1 MSTMESNWRR
11 RSDRLVGWAAIAVW
25 SVFFGVLG
33 WKAATQ
39 PNERSTYPA
48 FVGGAEAWLAR
59 DNLYQPK
66 HRVTG
71 FRYGPAFAVSM
82 IPLAVIPQWLGS
94 LLWSWL
100 NVVALLIGAWLLA
113 DWVLPGLEPGKRRAV
128 FFLLLLPAAV
138 RTLWSAQSNAL
149 VFALVACA
157 AAAIVNKRWWL
168 AALLLAIPVH
178 IKVWPLAAGL
188 LMCACW
194 PRQLIA
200 RYAACLLAV
209 GAAPLLAAD
218 ASYVLQQY
226 RNWYALLTG
235 PALDRH
241 IYRDAWTIWEV
252 FWPPVNA
259 QVYSL
264 LQLASALAVLAV
276 CLWKARQWRQ
286 GTSADQQHSAS
297 PMLVSAAMGSN
308 SSRTQQMV
316 NKSPTAQSATQRQQS
331 TSAYKAKLLTFI
343 LSMWAAWQLTF
354 GPGTERNTFGL
365 IAPLNAWAI
374 LTAARQPC
382 APLLMVPASLL
393 MTLANSG
400 ELERRLPDYPVVK
413 AIHPLAVL
421 AFAVWMCAFWVA
433 RAARSSQSGLLR
445 PIGDQEI
452 QQRKPIMLS
461 CNKST
466 SSGDVTTPKAG
477 TNTGSNRLLGDL
489 LSTAEPARRQR
500 VGQGSAHESTAL
512 RFGPVAGSTQRS
524 GRRNRCTGGGAQ
536 SPPTVPAIVAD
547 GG

>member
-25 SVFFGVLG
+25 IVFLGVLG

-48 FVGGAEAWLAR
+48 FVGGAEAWLAN
-59 DNLYQPK
+59 DNIYQPK

-113 DWVLPGLEPGKRRAV
+113 DRVLPGLEKGKWRAV

-157 AAAIVNKRWWL
+157 AAAVVNNRWWL

-218 ASYVLQQY
+218 PSYVLQQY

-264 LQLASALAVLAV
+264 LQLVSALAVLAV

-286 GTSADQQHSAS
+286 EAFADEHNSAS
-297 PMLVSAAMGSN
+297 SAARSMAISIN
-308 SSRTQQMV
+308 SPLAQHLA
-316 NKSPTAQSATQRQQS
+316 NKSTAVQSDAEWQQSAT
-331 TSAYKAKLLTFI
+331 AYKAKLLTFI
-343 LSMWAAWQLTF
+343 LSLWTAWQLTF
-354 GPGTERNTFGL
+354 GPGTERATFGL
-365 IAPLNAWAI
+365 VAPLNAWAI
-374 LTAARQPC
+374 LTAVRQPC

-400 ELERRLPDYPVVK
+400 ELERRLPEYPVVK

-421 AFAVWMCAFWVA
+421 AFAVWMCAFWAA
-433 RAARSSQSGLLR
+433 RAARSSQSGLV
-445 PIGDQEI
+445 D
-452 QQRKPIMLS
+452 
-461 CNKST
+461 
-466 SSGDVTTPKAG
+466 
-477 TNTGSNRLLGDL
+477 
-489 LSTAEPARRQR
+489 
-500 VGQGSAHESTAL
+500 
-512 RFGPVAGSTQRS
+512 
-524 GRRNRCTGGGAQ
+524 
-536 SPPTVPAIVAD
+536 
-547 GG
+547 